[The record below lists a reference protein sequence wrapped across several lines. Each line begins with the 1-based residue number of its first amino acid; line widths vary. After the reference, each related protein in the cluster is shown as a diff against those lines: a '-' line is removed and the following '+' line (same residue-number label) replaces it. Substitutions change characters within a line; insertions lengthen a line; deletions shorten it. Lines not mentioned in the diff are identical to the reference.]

1 MIKMLIDCF
10 LFVNE
15 FEVLEIR
22 LHEMSPMVDKF
33 VIVEAEETFSGIEK
47 PLQFK
52 KNKAKFEQFM
62 SKIIYIVPP
71 KTSSRINSW
80 DRQMYQ
86 RDYAMKAITCA
97 DNDLILIGDV
107 DEIVSRKILK
117 IIAND
122 SNHCADKRM
131 QTFIQKNFV
140 YFLNRVRPG
149 GWPGSVL
156 ISYRL
161 MKELF
166 DGSLYKTR
174 MGRRSGRAIR
184 KAGWHYSNLGG
195 YANITRK
202 LRASSHFNSEAT
214 HRMLKDAKYLK
225 GLIMGKFP
233 VKGRQLITVPLT
245 TDWFPEWFL
254 ENAEK
259 FDHLMFKGG

>member
-1 MIKMLIDCF
+1 MLIDCF

-22 LHEMSPMVDKF
+22 LHEMFPVVDKF

-62 SKIIYIVPP
+62 SKIIYVVPP
-71 KTSSRINSW
+71 KTSPEMNSW

-86 RDYAMKAITCA
+86 RDYAMKAITCI
-97 DNDLILIGDV
+97 DNDLILVGDI
-107 DEIVSRKILK
+107 DEIVSRKCLEQ
-117 IIAND
+117 IAND
-122 SNHCADKRM
+122 SDRCADKRM
-131 QTFIQKNFV
+131 QTFVQKNFI
-140 YFLNRVRPG
+140 YFLNRIRPG
-149 GWPGSVL
+149 GWPGPVL

-166 DGSLYKTR
+166 DGSLYKAR
-174 MGRRSGRAIR
+174 MGRRSGRVVK
-184 KAGWHYSNLGG
+184 KAGWHFSNLGG
-195 YANITRK
+195 YANIIRK
-202 LRASSHFNSEAT
+202 LEASSHFNSTAT

-225 GLIMGKFP
+225 DKMMGKIP
-233 VKGRQLITVPLT
+233 INGRRLITVPMT

-254 ENAEK
+254 KNVEK
-259 FDHLMFKGG
+259 FNHLMFKEE